1 LRTGNFGPAQIAV
14 FEMTQKRRNS
24 LAPIKSI
31 AHLHPSRNQR
41 AKCILMILF
50 CLAFAGFVAAQ
61 PPPPHPELRKPVAER
76 LAAIPNLDARLATLE
91 KALDS
96 ASDQTSLSAT
106 TARYT
111 LEILKD
117 AIADPKAYEA
127 RSLQFSTFP
136 PVPKAPSK
144 ELSDYIATLDPLDI
158 DLDAELARSEMLAV
172 AVQNGRD
179 PMAGV
184 TGDVHLAYRSSLDG
198 MLLPY
203 RIYVPKGYTPTLNY
217 PLIVFLHGAMSDE
230 NTFMAPEVLQPAA
243 ERYGYLVVAING
255 RGPISFYSKESGAQ
269 QDMLDVMVLMQ
280 KYYKVDSN
288 RVFLTGHSMGGMG
301 TWKLGLEFREKF
313 AALAPQAGTG
323 LMPDLDAK
331 LTTGRKIPILI
342 TVGGKDS
349 NVLPGPAIEVYRK
362 LKEAGYPTKIVVYP
376 EDDHN
381 TVFHSSVP
389 EVFGWFDKFGK
400 SLPAGAAN
408 CPR

>member
-1 LRTGNFGPAQIAV
+1 
-14 FEMTQKRRNS
+14 
-24 LAPIKSI
+24 
-31 AHLHPSRNQR
+31 
-41 AKCILMILF
+41 
-50 CLAFAGFVAAQ
+50 
-61 PPPPHPELRKPVAER
+61 
-76 LAAIPNLDARLATLE
+76 
-91 KALDS
+91 
-96 ASDQTSLSAT
+96 
-106 TARYT
+106 
-111 LEILKD
+111 
-117 AIADPKAYEA
+117 
-127 RSLQFSTFP
+127 
-136 PVPKAPSK
+136 
-144 ELSDYIATLDPLDI
+144 
-158 DLDAELARSEMLAV
+158 MLAV

-255 RGPISFYSKESGAQ
+255 RGPISFYSKDSGAQ
-269 QDMLDVMVLMQ
+269 QDMLDVMALMQ
-280 KYYKVDSN
+280 KYYKIDPN

-301 TWKLGLEFREKF
+301 TWKLGLEFRENF

-323 LMPDLDAK
+323 LMPDLDAT
-331 LTTGRKIPILI
+331 LATGKKIPILI
-342 TVGGKDS
+342 TVGGKDPH
-349 NVLPGPAIEVYRK
+349 VPPGPAIEVYRK

-389 EVFGWFDKFGK
+389 EVFAWCDKYGK
-400 SLPAGAAN
+400 
-408 CPR
+408 